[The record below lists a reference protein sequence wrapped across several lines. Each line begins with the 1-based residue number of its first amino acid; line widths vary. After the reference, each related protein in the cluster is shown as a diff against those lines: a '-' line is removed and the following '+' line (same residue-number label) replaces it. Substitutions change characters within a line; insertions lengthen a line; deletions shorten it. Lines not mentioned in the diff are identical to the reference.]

1 MGFELFS
8 PFLNS
13 TGYANFDQDSFD
25 PVLVWRQN
33 EGLGM
38 SHNIVILFKKRS

>member
-1 MGFELFS
+1 M
-8 PFLNS
+8 
-13 TGYANFDQDSFD
+13 QIWDSFD

-38 SHNIVILFKKRS
+38 SHNIVICLKKGLKKELLTSKKP